1 MSTTINRLVYG
12 DLVFTDHEIQE
23 GEIYETAALLSDALE
38 IGTLQVELYLRD
50 ESKGAALTGFHR
62 NDTLFYYHRDKL
74 RGTYYIEQVE
84 RTGKFTYS
92 VTASDALGLLDQ
104 SSHMG
109 GIYTGQTVGELVAE
123 ICNIPYQVQ
132 SRFAKIKLYGWLPVA
147 TRRSNLAQVLFAVG
161 AQAKVDQYGA
171 LRIEALWD
179 GVSSAITPDRIF
191 WGDRVRYEARVTE
204 VSVLEHQYIPG
215 TEEVQLFEGTTQSGD
230 VIQFQEPVHSLEASG
245 FSLLEYGANY
255 ARVSAGT
262 GILTGKKYD
271 HTTRDV
277 RQAVTPSDVANVVEV
292 KEATLVSLV
301 NSAAVAERL
310 ADYYKF
316 IESMEA
322 TVVYD
327 GERPGDVIAF
337 EHPFGGASV
346 GCVKSASITIGGKL
360 VAQETTAIGYRPTKM
375 EDLEYLDGLEVLT
388 GDGEWI
394 PPEGAENVRAVLIGG
409 GGAGYNGSPGENVD
423 YAYDFNSATGNYS
436 PAQISRISTSANV
449 FANSAGKGGAGGA
462 GGVAGKVL
470 EIDYEISG
478 QEKIVY
484 SCGKGGA
491 AEGQPGSDTVF
502 GAFSS
507 ASGDVLPSGY
517 LDIIS
522 GTIYA
527 SPGAAGEDGGDGG
540 SAGEAG
546 SSVAGASGGAPLS
559 GGQFSDSYH
568 ITHTIGVGETDG
580 ELSGYAAPGG
590 GGGAGGNS
598 GDVSGANGL
607 DAAVHP
613 DGAFEFS
620 GKYENSTSATARG
633 IVGGNGGNGAKG
645 SDGKTFGSGGNGGG
659 GGGGA
664 GQSSGEIELTVK
676 LSVYDYQGSGEMR
689 AYASVRT
696 TESAGGAGGGFGA
709 GADGCV
715 IVFYK
720 IPKKILSGPV
730 LDKNVRP
737 LLDRM
742 GRRMIV

>member
-12 DLVFTDHEIQE
+12 DLFFTDHEIQE

-62 NDTLFYYHRDKL
+62 NDTLLYYHRDKL

-507 ASGDVLPSGY
+507 ASGDV
-517 LDIIS
+517 
-522 GTIYA
+522 
-527 SPGAAGEDGGDGG
+527 
-540 SAGEAG
+540 
-546 SSVAGASGGAPLS
+546 
-559 GGQFSDSYH
+559 
-568 ITHTIGVGETDG
+568 
-580 ELSGYAAPGG
+580 
-590 GGGAGGNS
+590 
-598 GDVSGANGL
+598 SGANGL

-689 AYASVRT
+689 AYASVRA

-730 LDKNVRP
+730 LDKNARP
-737 LLDRM
+737 LLDRL

>member
-1 MSTTINRLVYG
+1 MSTTINHLVYG
-12 DLVFTDHEIQE
+12 DLFFTDHEIQE

-62 NDTLFYYHRDKL
+62 NDTLLYYHRDKL

-375 EDLEYLDGLEVLT
+375 EDLEYLDGLEV
-388 GDGEWI
+388 E
-394 PPEGAENVRAVLIGG
+394 AE
-409 GGAGYNGSPGENVD
+409 
-423 YAYDFNSATGNYS
+423 F
-436 PAQISRISTSANV
+436 
-449 FANSAGKGGAGGA
+449 FANYWGIVDSSLGESYADLDETLQADIIALYKDIYSHSKYEVKQAVRQEDGSYT
-462 GGVAGKVL
+462 VQVL
-470 EIDYEISG
+470 VDPIDVMQKASDLYDNDGYEPLNAFWTKMNQMDPAS
-478 QEKIVY
+478 VT
-484 SCGKGGA
+484 
-491 AEGQPGSDTVF
+491 DTVYAELTNEY
-502 GAFSS
+502 GSIIVQMVREQLDS
-507 ASGDVLPSGY
+507 LGY
-517 LDIIS
+517 LEQKSLSIQVQ
-522 GTIYA
+522 
-527 SPGAAGEDGGDGG
+527 EDSDGY
-540 SAGEAG
+540 
-546 SSVAGASGGAPLS
+546 LS
-559 GGQFSDSYH
+559 INQDDWGIFDSYV
-568 ITHTIGVGETDG
+568 I
-580 ELSGYAAPGG
+580 
-590 GGGAGGNS
+590 
-598 GDVSGANGL
+598 
-607 DAAVHP
+607 
-613 DGAFEFS
+613 
-620 GKYENSTSATARG
+620 
-633 IVGGNGGNGAKG
+633 
-645 SDGKTFGSGGNGGG
+645 
-659 GGGGA
+659 
-664 GQSSGEIELTVK
+664 
-676 LSVYDYQGSGEMR
+676 
-689 AYASVRT
+689 AY
-696 TESAGGAGGGFGA
+696 
-709 GADGCV
+709 
-715 IVFYK
+715 
-720 IPKKILSGPV
+720 P
-730 LDKNVRP
+730 
-737 LLDRM
+737 
-742 GRRMIV
+742 

>member
-109 GIYTGQTVGELVAE
+109 GIYTGQTVDELVAE

-245 FSLLEYGANY
+245 FSLLEHGANY

-360 VAQETTAIGYRPTKM
+360 VAQETTAIGYRPPAYNPT
-375 EDLEYLDGLEVLT
+375 EILDGRILLSEDTVWT
-388 GDGEWI
+388 VPDGVTS
-394 PPEGAENVRAVLIGG
+394 VRAVLIGG
-409 GGAGYNGSPGENVD
+409 GDGGGDGASGQAGGGAGENRAGAGGTAGQYGGKAGDPGRVLEATLAVTPGERIQVHIGAAGAPNGKGGDTTFGDLSSADGTPPVSGYIDPVTGETFALKGRDGNSEGVDGESGTTGGVTLTVTRNGVTSNVLGQGGKRGAANGSSSVYYAIAAYNQSGDKYYVQFYAADGLNGKPGADGRNGSTYGSSGSGGGVGNGGSGAGGYTVSIKVGD
-423 YAYDFNSATGNYS
+423 RLFPTGSSYLVGDITKYT
-436 PAQISRISTSANV
+436 AE
-449 FANSAGKGGAGGA
+449 GGAGGQ
-462 GGVAGKVL
+462 G
-470 EIDYEISG
+470 
-478 QEKIVY
+478 
-484 SCGKGGA
+484 
-491 AEGQPGSDTVF
+491 
-502 GAFSS
+502 
-507 ASGDVLPSGY
+507 
-517 LDIIS
+517 
-522 GTIYA
+522 
-527 SPGAAGEDGGDGG
+527 
-540 SAGEAG
+540 
-546 SSVAGASGGAPLS
+546 
-559 GGQFSDSYH
+559 
-568 ITHTIGVGETDG
+568 
-580 ELSGYAAPGG
+580 
-590 GGGAGGNS
+590 
-598 GDVSGANGL
+598 
-607 DAAVHP
+607 
-613 DGAFEFS
+613 
-620 GKYENSTSATARG
+620 
-633 IVGGNGGNGAKG
+633 
-645 SDGKTFGSGGNGGG
+645 GSGGS
-659 GGGGA
+659 GA
-664 GQSSGEIELTVK
+664 P
-676 LSVYDYQGSGEMR
+676 
-689 AYASVRT
+689 
-696 TESAGGAGGGFGA
+696 
-709 GADGCV
+709 GCV
-715 IVFYK
+715 ILYYG
-720 IPKKILSGPV
+720 IPKKQISGPV
-730 LDKNVRP
+730 RDKNARP
-737 LLDRM
+737 LLDRL